1 MVRALFILIVLS
13 WFGCADPSSDSANSL
28 VPSCTTGWCWEYSVP
43 PKMDYRAIRG
53 TGHDNIWIV
62 GGPQYK
68 VILQWNGEVWTVHKH
83 SAPGSLNGVWG
94 SDTKSAWAVGDQGT
108 VLAWDGSTWRLDGAA
123 GWPDVTMDCGGWML
137 LRWRGEDARAH
148 WLPFQPDACGA
159 SAHLARA
166 ALRAHGGRTQVAAQ
180 SPVERHG

>member
-1 MVRALFILIVLS
+1 M
-13 WFGCADPSSDSANSL
+13 
-28 VPSCTTGWCWEYSVP
+28 PSCTTGWCWEYSVP

-94 SDTKSAWAVGDQGT
+94 SDTKSAWAVGDAGT
-108 VLAWDGSTWRLDGAA
+108 LVEWDGSTWTPRSLGVSVDLYAI
-123 GWPDVTMDCGGWML
+123 W
-137 LRWRGEDARAH
+137 
-148 WLPFQPDACGA
+148 GA
-159 SAHLARA
+159 SSTDVWIAGEHGTI
-166 ALRAHGGRTQVAAQ
+166 LRKR
-180 SPVERHG
+180 R